1 MEFNEDEELKK
12 IQEKK
17 AEQEKRNNELVLA
30 EKVNNSIAECYDK
43 TIANNSQKMQSLTDK
58 LFNAEVETREK
69 QIDGRKRVLQAQSD
83 KDVTKA
89 QTELDVE
96 RTERSKTILKAQGL
110 TEKLPPAFRVTA
122 LIIGYPFF
130 VLYLLTLGWV
140 IQFITFVAKGFLT
153 MIFDCADRYADLNRK
168 FTENANN
175 KDFKLG
181 KALIGILKWTLIL
194 GAVIVILVLLLKK

>member
-96 RTERSKTILKAQGL
+96 RTERAKTILKAQGL